1 MVIFLRIFV
10 PVSVPVF
17 ALVIVPLA
25 LAPSVTYMAI
35 ALHLTFYC
43 RLCTSLWGTYS
54 AYNMSASS

>member
-1 MVIFLRIFV
+1 MVTLLRIFVPV

-35 ALHLTFYC
+35 ALHLTFYSH
-43 RLCTSLWGTYS
+43 LYTSL
-54 AYNMSASS
+54 